1 MSCWRGRGRG
11 RGRGRRGCFDLILI
25 RVVDDACSFL
35 GDGGEEFSVGRLG
48 PGGFYSI
55 EQDLGLFFF
64 FGFWL
69 AIGRRYFWDGVRL
82 HGDRLGL
89 TCIGL
94 VWGSGMFWHATH
106 VQKDR
111 YPDFIGCIEIA
122 F

>member
-64 FGFWL
+64 LVFGW
-69 AIGRRYFWDGVRL
+69 
-82 HGDRLGL
+82 RLGGA
-89 TCIGL
+89 TFGMGL
-94 VWGSGMFWHATH
+94 
-106 VQKDR
+106 
-111 YPDFIGCIEIA
+111 GCMEIDLA
-122 F
+122 